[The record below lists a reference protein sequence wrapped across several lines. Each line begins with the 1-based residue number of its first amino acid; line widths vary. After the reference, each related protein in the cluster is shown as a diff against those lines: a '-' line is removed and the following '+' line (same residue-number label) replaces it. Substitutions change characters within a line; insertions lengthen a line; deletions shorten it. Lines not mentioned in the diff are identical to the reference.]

1 MTTSISVH
9 RVKEIRIEKT
19 KLREDSKYIFVEI
32 VVTDDRGQET
42 ELNLFGNDHE
52 PISIEATDLD
62 TVFDLET
69 EDQDRILSDYADA

>member
-19 KLREDSKYIFVEI
+19 KLREDSKYEFVEI

-52 PISIEATDLD
+52 PISIEATDFAVESLCAAVAGHGLRSGD
-62 TVFDLET
+62 
-69 EDQDRILSDYADA
+69 